1 MIRAIAAGLGL
12 AVAALACLFLDSPA
26 HARNARTTAMHPMC
40 NVLWPCTVPSGGKV
54 KSERAGLYPSKQDR
68 ARIARA
74 ERFRNVDFGSPMVP
88 PETARSWLN
97 GLDRPA
103 RYIGGRLK
111 CAVNVNAALAARG
124 IRGTG
129 SALAHSFDRWG
140 VRSPVPVVGAVAVTD
155 RRGGG
160 HVAIVSRVHGGRVF
174 VWNPSSRGR
183 GWREVEYTNRRARY
197 RVAG

>member
-1 MIRAIAAGLGL
+1 MIRVFLAGLGYAVTSGFIL
-12 AVAALACLFLDSPA
+12 AFALLVATPVDANGL
-26 HARNARTTAMHPMC
+26 HPRC
-40 NVLWPCTVPSGGKV
+40 NIDWPCASTDARVRPGHV
-54 KSERAGLYPSKQDR
+54 AR
-68 ARIARA
+68 RIARA
-74 ERFRNVDFGSPMVP
+74 DRFRNVEFGSPMYP

-97 GLDRPA
+97 GLSKPA
-103 RYIGGRLK
+103 RYISGRLI
-111 CAVNVNAALAARG
+111 CAINVNAALAERG

-129 SALAHSFDRWG
+129 SALAHSFDHWG
-140 VRSPVPVVGAVAVTD
+140 RASSPTPGAVAVTD

-160 HVAIVSRVHGGRVF
+160 HVAIVSRVEGGRVF

>member
-12 AVAALACLFLDSPA
+12 AVAALFTLLLVCGLVSVPGWTAGLHPDCNVTMPCVAPA
-26 HARNARTTAMHPMC
+26 AAVNAR
-40 NVLWPCTVPSGGKV
+40 
-54 KSERAGLYPSKQDR
+54 DR